1 MNPKE
6 RYYSGVARETIHRI
20 TANREN
26 WTSFLATMARNYDFT
41 YPEQVMIYAQRP
53 NATLCKPYEEWN
65 TDQYRRYVKRG
76 STGIALFVMNQ
87 DKPYLRYVFD
97 VADTGV
103 RRSSPSITPWR
114 VTDENRRFIMD
125 EMERVFQVPSEGIL
139 EYQLE
144 NIAINLAREYW
155 DDFKKPIL
163 DIVADSF
170 LEEYDEYNIEVAFK
184 TAVANSVSY
193 AMYSRITENPDN
205 YFEHTYTDENGNK
218 RQKWET
224 FETNAEAKKR
234 KLQVEYEQESGTF
247 IPPSAKTV
255 NDLLDEYMSIYGV
268 NTWAMSTYE
277 SRKSLIANY
286 IRPLIGDMKLED
298 VTPRI
303 MDKYYRDLLSVK
315 AVSSK
320 YVKARTEYLTP
331 HTVREVHKTLRNAF
345 NQAVKWELMT
355 RNPVEHATLPK
366 EEHKT
371 RDIWTAEVLQKAL
384 EACDDDILRL
394 AINLAFSCSLRM
406 GELLGLTWDCID
418 ISPTSIELGQASIFV
433 EKELQRVN
441 REAMADLDGKDIMF
455 KFPPTFASTHTALV
469 LKTPKTKT
477 SVRKVFLPKTVA
489 EMLVQRKAD
498 IEELKDLFGDEFVDF
513 NLVFCSSNGKP
524 IEGQVINRA
533 FNKLI
538 EEKGLPKV
546 VFHSLRH
553 SSITYKLKLNGGD
566 MKSVQGDSGHAQVK
580 MVADVYSHIIDDD
593 RRLNAE
599 RMEAAFYSGRQATP
613 EPVQPA
619 ATESSADDKELL
631 LKLLQN
637 PEMAALL
644 KSLAKTL

>member
-65 TDQYRRYVKRG
+65 TEQYRRYVKRG

-103 RRSSPSITPWR
+103 RHSSPAITPWR
-114 VTDENRRFIMD
+114 VTDENRRFVMD

-205 YFEHTYTDENGNK
+205 YFEHED
-218 RQKWET
+218 
-224 FETNAEAKKR
+224 
-234 KLQVEYEQESGTF
+234 EQESGTF

-394 AINLAFSCSLRM
+394 AINLAFSCFLRM

-418 ISPTSIELGQASIFV
+418 ISSTSIELGQASIFV

>member
-1 MNPKE
+1 
-6 RYYSGVARETIHRI
+6 
-20 TANREN
+20 
-26 WTSFLATMARNYDFT
+26 MAS
-41 YPEQVMIYAQRP
+41 I
-53 NATLCKPYEEWN
+53 
-65 TDQYRRYVKRG
+65 VKR
-76 STGIALFVMNQ
+76 
-87 DKPYLRYVFD
+87 
-97 VADTGV
+97 
-103 RRSSPSITPWR
+103 
-114 VTDENRRFIMD
+114 
-125 EMERVFQVPSEGIL
+125 
-139 EYQLE
+139 
-144 NIAINLAREYW
+144 
-155 DDFKKPIL
+155 KKK
-163 DIVADSF
+163 
-170 LEEYDEYNIEVAFK
+170 Y
-184 TAVANSVSY
+184 SVVY
-193 AMYSRITENPDN
+193 
-205 YFEHTYTDENGNK
+205 TYTDEVGNK

-224 FETNAEAKKR
+224 FDTNAEAKKR
-234 KLQVEYEQESGTF
+234 KLQVEYEQEAGTF

-255 NDLLDEYMSIYGV
+255 NDLLEEYMSIYGV

-277 SRKSLIANY
+277 SRKSLISNY
-286 IRPLIGDMKLED
+286 VRPLIGDMKLED

-315 AVSSK
+315 AVSTK
-320 YVKARTEYLTP
+320 YVKARHEYLTP
-331 HTVREVHKTLRNAF
+331 HTVREIHKVLRNAF

-371 RDIWTAEVLQKAL
+371 RDIWTAEVLLKAL
-384 EACDDDILRL
+384 EACDDEILKL

-406 GELLGLTWDCID
+406 GELLGLTWDCVD
-418 ISPTSIELGQASIFV
+418 ISPASIELGQASIFV

-441 REAMADLDGKDIMF
+441 REAMADLNGKDILF

-489 EMLVQRKAD
+489 EMLVQRKKD
-498 IEELKDLFGDEFVDF
+498 IEELKELFGDEFTDF

-538 EEKGLPKV
+538 EENGLPKV

-599 RMEAAFYSGRQATP
+599 RLEAAFYSGRQATP
-613 EPVQPA
+613 EPVQSVEH
-619 ATESSADDKELL
+619 ESSNDDKELL

>member
-1 MNPKE
+1 
-6 RYYSGVARETIHRI
+6 
-20 TANREN
+20 
-26 WTSFLATMARNYDFT
+26 MAS
-41 YPEQVMIYAQRP
+41 I
-53 NATLCKPYEEWN
+53 
-65 TDQYRRYVKRG
+65 VKR
-76 STGIALFVMNQ
+76 
-87 DKPYLRYVFD
+87 
-97 VADTGV
+97 
-103 RRSSPSITPWR
+103 
-114 VTDENRRFIMD
+114 
-125 EMERVFQVPSEGIL
+125 
-139 EYQLE
+139 
-144 NIAINLAREYW
+144 
-155 DDFKKPIL
+155 KKK
-163 DIVADSF
+163 
-170 LEEYDEYNIEVAFK
+170 Y
-184 TAVANSVSY
+184 SVVY
-193 AMYSRITENPDN
+193 
-205 YFEHTYTDENGNK
+205 TYTDENGNK

-234 KLQVEYEQESGTF
+234 KLQVEYEQESGIF

-277 SRKSLIANY
+277 SRNSLIANY
-286 IRPLIGDMKLED
+286 IRPLICDMKLED

-315 AVSSK
+315 AFSSK

-331 HTVREVHKTLRNAF
+331 HTIREVHKTLRNAF

-371 RDIWTAEVLQKAL
+371 REILTAEVLWKPVTMIFFVWL
-384 EACDDDILRL
+384 S
-394 AINLAFSCSLRM
+394 NLAFSCSLRM
-406 GELLGLTWDCID
+406 GELLGITWDCID

-469 LKTPKTKT
+469 LKTSKTKT

-489 EMLVQRKAD
+489 EMLVRRKAD
-498 IEELKDLFGDEFVDF
+498 IEELKDLFGDEFIDF

-524 IEGQVINRA
+524 IEEN
-533 FNKLI
+533 
-538 EEKGLPKV
+538 GLPKV

-593 RRLNAE
+593 RRKIGSCVLLRGNTGAD
-599 RMEAAFYSGRQATP
+599 
-613 EPVQPA
+613 
-619 ATESSADDKELL
+619 SSCRNG
-631 LKLLQN
+631 KL
-637 PEMAALL
+637 
-644 KSLAKTL
+644 S